1 MFDANKSTGE
11 LSSSYRRRVFSRE
24 HIPYRHNLFNI
35 DLGQSKA
42 GRVLNIS
49 EGGLTVQTI
58 TNSIDDYLPQIRFK
72 FSRSE
77 TWVETGGRVV
87 WRNESRDVAGVEFTS
102 LSDEG
107 RDQIREWL
115 AEVRSPHPEVTTEEA
130 LQPFYATESADSL
143 VNPATQI
150 TADGELHPTQ
160 LGALA
165 EPVSA
170 AAPEGV
176 GSGRDENLG
185 DGRSRF
191 LIGLFVVLSM
201 TGLIL
206 FFLWRFVHK
215 TRLDKQEP
223 QDKSVAEAIQLP
235 IGKPANYELPMPATA
250 LSKPAGPSKQVS
262 GFVLQTGAMV
272 HEENAKALADSL
284 RQRNFPAFVAK
295 SGSDHLY
302 RVYVGPY
309 PDHHSAVNI
318 DTELVQQG
326 FTAILKSWSPRS
338 RAEYRSA
345 ISPR

>member
-1 MFDANKSTGE
+1 MFDANKSSGE

-24 HIPYRHNLFNI
+24 NIPFRHNLFNI
-35 DLGQSKA
+35 DLGQSKT

-49 EGGLTVQTI
+49 EGGLAVRTI
-58 TNSIDDYLPQIRFK
+58 ANSIDDYLPQIRFK

-77 TWVETGGRVV
+77 AWVETGGRVV
-87 WRNESRDVAGVEFTS
+87 WSNESRDVAGVEFTS

-115 AEVRSPHPEVTTEEA
+115 AEVRSPDPKVTTEEA
-130 LQPFYATESADSL
+130 LQPLYTTKSANSL
-143 VNPATQI
+143 VNAATQI
-150 TADGELHPTQ
+150 TADGEFHPTQ
-160 LGALA
+160 LGALPERA
-165 EPVSA
+165 SA
-170 AAPEGV
+170 PLPEDAGWRR
-176 GSGRDENLG
+176 GEDLSG
-185 DGRSRF
+185 GRSRL
-191 LIGLFVVLSM
+191 LIGLFVGLLM
-201 TGLIL
+201 TGIIL
-206 FFLWRFVHK
+206 FFLGRFVHK
-215 TRLDKQEP
+215 TQIDKQEP
-223 QDKSVAEAIQLP
+223 QGKTVAEATQLP
-235 IGKPANYELPMPATA
+235 IGKPANSELPMPATA
-250 LSKPAGPSKQVS
+250 VSKPAGPAKQVS

-326 FTAILKSWSPRS
+326 FAAILKSWSPPS

-345 ISPR
+345 IPRG